1 VGISW
6 DNRSAYCM
14 NLDDDPAA
22 QEAAFRAGVYQDFDC
37 VFSVNQVLIVMTVE
51 FFLYFLL
58 AVYLDHVLPDENGE
72 AGWGRR

>member
-1 VGISW
+1 
-6 DNRSAYCM
+6 
-14 NLDDDPAA
+14 
-22 QEAAFRAGVYQDFDC
+22 
-37 VFSVNQVLIVMTVE
+37 MTVE